1 MPVPPHPR
9 SAPPGTGVPPY
20 QTAKT
25 TRNRSASLSN
35 NQDPPEQECL
45 PPKTK
50 TFRNQTDPPPMPNT
64 LRNGSA
70 TAPSLTAL
78 RNDSAATPTT
88 RTLRNGN
95 AGLPTVRTIRNQNAT
110 APTARTV
117 RNQKAPP
124 TTART
129 SRNRK
134 IAGPTTNDQ
143 HPSERGCRRT
153 IVKDHPRCSAAAPT
167 ARTIRNSSAPTTD
180 HLKPPERGTETHGH
194 RKTPPTPRQT
204 SPHPRPG
211 KSSGTR
217 SAGEKTLQPPR
228 SQPPPKLQPHPS
240 PHPPGPP
247 TPSHPPIEQFRTRK
261 FPSIG
266 SGIISP

>member
-1 MPVPPHPR
+1 MTVLPPQR
-9 SAPPGTGVPPY
+9 PGPSW
-20 QTAKT
+20 
-25 TRNRSASLSN
+25 NRS
-35 NQDPPEQECL
+35 
-45 PPKTK
+45 
-50 TFRNQTDPPPMPNT
+50 
-64 LRNGSA
+64 
-70 TAPSLTAL
+70 
-78 RNDSAATPTT
+78 
-88 RTLRNGN
+88 
-95 AGLPTVRTIRNQNAT
+95 AGLPTVKRIRNQNAT

-180 HLKPPERGTETHGH
+180 HLKPPERSTKTHGH

-217 SAGEKTLQPPR
+217 SAGEKTLQPPPKPAP
-228 SQPPPKLQPHPS
+228 SETSTSPLPPSSRTTNTIPS
-240 PHPPGPP
+240 
-247 TPSHPPIEQFRTRK
+247 SYRTVQDTK
-261 FPSIG
+261 
-266 SGIISP
+266 ISKYRVRHYFALTRGFGWR